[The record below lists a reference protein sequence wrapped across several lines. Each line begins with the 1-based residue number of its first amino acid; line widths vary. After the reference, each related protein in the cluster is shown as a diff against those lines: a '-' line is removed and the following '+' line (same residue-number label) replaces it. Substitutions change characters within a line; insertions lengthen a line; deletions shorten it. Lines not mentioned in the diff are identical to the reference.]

1 VQCSAAE
8 EIRWREARQVPAAEN
23 DRPRFIF
30 GARLGLC
37 PYIGPFGVAVLR
49 NMAIIV
55 LAGLV
60 VSGTALGSFARG
72 CALRLSDL

>member
-1 VQCSAAE
+1 MARGAAGSGG
-8 EIRWREARQVPAAEN
+8 RERKAKPS
-23 DRPRFIF
+23 RFIF
-30 GARLGLC
+30 GTRLGLC

-60 VSGTALGSFARG
+60 VSGTALGSFACG
-72 CALRLSDL
+72 SALRLSDL